1 MDLRQLRH
9 FLALA
14 RHLNFTRAAE
24 AACITQSAFSR
35 SIQGLES
42 ELGGPLVER
51 GSRGVVLTAKGEA
64 LRVRASR
71 LLDDASNLRDE
82 MAADQ
87 QSAATNSRLSFGVGP
102 LVAARLVPEALA
114 AFVGDFPHTA
124 LDVRVGKPSEL
135 LELLDEGAISFLVAD
150 LRHMDIGTRY
160 LVKPLRFRRFG
171 LVCRSA
177 HPLLQQATP
186 RFRQLV
192 DYPRVSAMLPL
203 ELRGL
208 LHEQWR
214 GRGPALN
221 LETQHN
227 DLLPPLVAGS
237 DSIGVLQ
244 LEVIDTLTRSG
255 EFKRLRC
262 IDEPALLRDGGAC
275 FVIVQ
280 RADQLLGPE
289 ARSMIETLEE
299 VDEPARVPSTQS
311 QGNALPCAS

>member
-51 GSRGVVLTAKGEA
+51 GSRGVLLTAKGEA

-71 LLDDASNLRDE
+71 LLDEASNLRDE
-82 MAADQ
+82 MAADRH
-87 QSAATNSRLSFGVGP
+87 SASGSRLSFGVGP

-114 AFVGDFPHTA
+114 AFVGHFAQTA

-135 LELLDEGAISFLVAD
+135 LELLDEGEISFLVAD

-171 LVCRSA
+171 LLCRSG
-177 HPLLQQATP
+177 HPLLRQAAP

-208 LHEQWR
+208 LQEQWS
-214 GRGPALN
+214 GQGPALN

-237 DSIGVLQ
+237 DSIAVVQ
-244 LEVIDTLTRSG
+244 LEVIDSLTRSG
-255 EFKRLRC
+255 GFQRLRC
-262 IDEPALLRDGGAC
+262 VDEPALLRDGGAC

-280 RADQLLGPE
+280 RADQLLGAE
-289 ARSMIETLEE
+289 ARRMIETLEE
-299 VDEPARVPSTQS
+299 VDEPPRASSAQP